1 VAQAPSGDCAYVY
14 SGGWSNKLEIHS
26 ARPTIIVVR
35 GQSGRLRFSPAGIY
49 ALDGKLTT
57 VGGGYR
63 TAPGCSTTA
72 VDCLRRPSKFRHGQ
86 VAMASPRRGTL
97 ILGGTRHWHLR
108 LCGTAEPLG
117 SRTADLDLAP
127 AHIAPSRLLG
137 KSRRRV
143 VVTGSY
149 EATENLGP
157 PNVDSGTL
165 ETKVSWSLTFTRMR
179 RSG

>member
-1 VAQAPSGDCAYVY
+1 M
-14 SGGWSNKLEIHS
+14 
-26 ARPTIIVVR
+26 
-35 GQSGRLRFSPAGIY
+35 
-49 ALDGKLTT
+49 T
-57 VGGGYR
+57 VGGGYL
-63 TAPGCSTTA
+63 TAPGCPTTA
-72 VDCLRRPSKFRHGQ
+72 VDCLPRPSKFKRGQ
-86 VAMASPRRGTL
+86 VAIASPRRGTL
-97 ILGGTRHWHLR
+97 TFGRTRHWHLR
-108 LCGTAEPLG
+108 LCGTAERLG

-127 AHIAPSRLLG
+127 ARITASRLLG

-149 EATENLGP
+149 EASENLGP

>member
-1 VAQAPSGDCAYVY
+1 MQAPSGDCAYVY
-14 SGGWSNKLEIHS
+14 SGGWSNQLEIHS
-26 ARPTIIVVR
+26 ARPTIVVVTSR
-35 GQSGRLRFSPAGIY
+35 TGRLRFSVPRIY

-57 VGGGYR
+57 VGGGSL

-72 VDCLRRPSKFRHGQ
+72 VDCLRRPSKLRRGQ
-86 VAMASPRRGTL
+86 VPIASPHRGKLTF
-97 ILGGTRHWHLR
+97 GRVRHWHLR
-108 LCGTAEPLG
+108 LCGIAERLG

-127 AHIAPSRLLG
+127 AHVAASRFFG
-137 KSRRRV
+137 NSRRV

-165 ETKVSWSLTFTRMR
+165 ETTVTWSLTFTRLR
-179 RSG
+179 R